1 MKNRIFLLYG
11 GKSAEHEVSL
21 STARAVTHALDFS
34 KYDVTPVF
42 ITPEGEWRPGPL
54 LAGPA
59 ENVAELLIGETGT
72 SAPARLTDGIGALA
86 AGTPGLKPV
95 VIPLLHGPNG
105 EDGTVQ
111 GLLEVLDLPYVGN
124 GVLASAA
131 GMDKVVMK
139 QLFASAGLGQV
150 PFVHFIRS
158 EWASDRDVILAKAEA
173 RLSWPVFVKPAN
185 LGSSVGISKATDR
198 ESLVRAVEEALRF
211 DRKVIIEQGVD
222 AREIELGLLGNDD
235 PKCSV
240 AGEISSAS
248 DFYDYESK
256 YKDGNTVLT
265 IPAEVT
271 ESAVEEMERIAK
283 AAFKVL
289 DCSGLVRA
297 DFFLTN
303 EGEVLINEV
312 NTMPGFT
319 PTSMFPLLWQH
330 SGMTYP
336 ELIEELIRLALER
349 HAEKQALNTDRN

>member
-11 GKSAEHEVSL
+11 GKSAEHDVSL
-21 STARAVTHALDFS
+21 STARAVSHALDFS

-42 ITPEGEWRPGPL
+42 ITPQGEWRPGPL

-59 ENVAELLIGETGT
+59 EQVTDLLIGEAGT
-72 SAPARLTDGIGALA
+72 SAPARLADGIGALA
-86 AGTPGLKPV
+86 DEAPGQPV

-111 GLLEVLDLPYVGN
+111 GLLEVMDLPYVGN

-139 QLFASAGLGQV
+139 QLFGSVGLNQV

-158 EWASDRDVILAKAEA
+158 EWESDRDVILAKVEA

-185 LGSSVGISKATDR
+185 LGSSVGISRATDR
-198 ESLVRAVEEALRF
+198 VSLIRAIGEALRY

-222 AREIELGLLGNDD
+222 GREIEMGLLGNDD

-240 AGEISSAS
+240 IGEISSAS
-248 DFYDYESK
+248 EFYDYESK
-256 YKDGNTVLT
+256 YQDGNTVLT
-265 IPAEVT
+265 IPAEIPEPAVT
-271 ESAVEEMERIAK
+271 EMERMAK

-297 DFFLTN
+297 DFFLTKDN
-303 EGEVLINEV
+303 EVLINEV

-330 SGMTYP
+330 TGMTYP

-349 HAEKQALNTDRN
+349 HAEKQSLNTDRN